1 MKMRMGLSTCAP
13 AALRPD
19 NILALI
25 ARCVCVCVCAR
36 ARACVLV
43 RACACARVRARASAW
58 VHICN
63 HQQVKLL
70 TTMRDKGGLYHEERK
85 KRQKEGSYPIHKK
98 KWEL

>member
-1 MKMRMGLSTCAP
+1 MCDT
-13 AALRPD
+13 
-19 NILALI
+19 
-25 ARCVCVCVCAR
+25 VCAR
-36 ARACVLV
+36 ACV
-43 RACACARVRARASAW
+43 RVCARASACL
-58 VHICN
+58 HIYN

>member
-1 MKMRMGLSTCAP
+1 MGRLCTK
-13 AALRPD
+13 ALAQRRSATD

-25 ARCVCVCVCAR
+25 ARCVCVCAR
-36 ARACVLV
+36 ARVCVCV
-43 RACACARVRARASAW
+43 RACASAC